1 MKNSLII
8 ARREFMERWNN
19 RSFRFMLFLGP
30 VLLLSVIYLLIIAG
44 NQGKSN
50 LKVLIVDPTGLFEN
64 KIVSRPSENITY
76 YFYQDYLELEPFRD
90 EKRFRSYDAMIEIN
104 EKVLINKKVFLFY
117 RETPNVQLKMKLKFE
132 VERRVEEV
140 MIEQFTQL
148 GIDDFR
154 KIKQPLNVDFR
165 DVNDPMNQ
173 AENEIAWVG
182 YALGYLMIFF
192 LGIFGTNITRSI
204 NREKTNRVSEVI
216 LASAKAHELMLG
228 KILGILWASLLQLFF
243 WIVLVALGLWVFEQF
258 IFSETLGLG
267 HLDGVQVSEQ
277 GLSQFG
283 QSNPMMDYNTQMD
296 LFFNRINYAF
306 LIPNFML
313 FFLGTYWVYSS
324 FFTVIGALSGDESDG
339 QQFVLPIWILF
350 GISVFAGYNAVEY
363 PDAALT
369 QFFTFFP
376 WTAGMVAMVKITTG
390 VTMVGYLFLLLA
402 WLIMV
407 LVGAVLLYFAGRI
420 FKNGILSFGHKLT
433 LKLLFKWLKI

>member
-30 VLLLSVIYLLIIAG
+30 LLLLAVIYLLIIAG

-50 LKVLIVDPTGLFEN
+50 LNVLIVDPTGLFEE
-64 KIVSRPSENITY
+64 KIVSHPSESITY
-76 YFYQDYLELEPFRD
+76 YFYQDYVELEAFRD
-90 EKRFRSYDAMIEIN
+90 EKKFRTYDAMIEIN

-140 MIEQFTQL
+140 MIEQFTNL
-148 GIDDFR
+148 GIEDFR

-165 DVNDPMNQ
+165 DVNDPLNQ
-173 AENEIAWVG
+173 SENEIAWVG
-182 YALGYLMIFF
+182 YSLGYLMIFF

-204 NREKTNRVSEVI
+204 NREKANRVSEVI

-243 WIVLVALGLWVFEQF
+243 WIFIIALGLWVFEYF
-258 IFSETLGLG
+258 IFFETLGLG
-267 HLDGVQVSEQ
+267 HLEGVQVSDQ

-283 QSNPMMDYNTQMD
+283 QSNPMMNYNTQMD
-296 LFFNRINYAF
+296 LFFHRINYAF

-324 FFTVIGALSGDESDG
+324 FFTVIGAMSGDESDG
-339 QQFVLPIWILF
+339 QQFVIPIWILF
-350 GISVFAGYNAVEY
+350 GISIFAGYNAVQY

-376 WTAGMVAMVKITTG
+376 WTAGMVAMVKITAG
-390 VTMVGYLFLLLA
+390 VTVVSYLFLLLS

-433 LKLLFKWLKI
+433 FKLLLKWLKI